1 LQAKVLDGASDR
13 RRIEWMP
20 VAFRILHEELP
31 NIEVMMVPVRLRLR
45 RGVDAKVSGR
55 EPIQQDGSKGI
66 VGQR

>member
-1 LQAKVLDGASDR
+1 
-13 RRIEWMP
+13 MP